1 MDYSP
6 PSFCVQ
12 KIDQERILESAA
24 MPPLGDLS
32 QPEVK
37 PASLMSSALV
47 VGFFTTNGTWEAG
60 TLVYVLVNLEIGKSS
75 LIGNLVIKIQ
85 NIFLSEFTF

>member
-6 PSFCVQ
+6 PGSCVQ
-12 KIDQERILESAA
+12 RIDQERILESAA

-32 QPEVK
+32 HPEVK
-37 PASLMSSALV
+37 PASLMSSVLT
-47 VGFFTTNGTWEAG
+47 VGFFTTNGVWKAS
-60 TLVYVLVNLEIGKSS
+60 TLVYVLLTLEIGKSS

-85 NIFLSEFTF
+85 NIFLSEFIF